1 MKKLAVALSIAAAM
15 VIAGGCG
22 GGSEESPPADPLAG
36 FDESVRSATESEPG
50 DFPAARGRSV
60 EQLATELKAE
70 VEIGLATSGL
80 LWGRDRLAFGLIDS
94 ESGFVYGPTAVYIA
108 ESPKAPARGPFPA
121 PADPLVTE
129 PEFRSEQAASDEDRF
144 AAIYEAQVPVGRWKS
159 AVVLSVTQIDAGGYV
174 GAGARLNVIEPG
186 EDSVTEVGEPA
197 PEVETDTVASAGDIS
212 AIETRTPPDQLHET
226 DFADVVGEKPVA
238 LLFATPALCESR
250 VCGPVVDI
258 AQQLEREYGDRMEFI
273 HQEVF
278 VDNDPAKGLRPPLK
292 EFGLQTEPWL
302 FVVDSEGEVTA
313 RLEGSFG
320 IGAFTRAVE
329 SGL

>member
-1 MKKLAVALSIAAAM
+1 MAALFAATVLAL
-15 VIAGGCG
+15 GGCG
-22 GGSEESPPADPLAG
+22 NSDDGSEPDDPLAG
-36 FDESVRSATESEPG
+36 FDDSVRSATESEAA
-50 DFPAARGRSV
+50 DFPAVRGRTI
-60 EQLATELKAE
+60 EQLASQFRAE
-70 VEIGLATSGL
+70 AEIGLATSGM

-108 ESPKAPARGPFPA
+108 ERPGAPARGPFPA

-129 PEFRSEQAASDEDRF
+129 AEFRSEQAATDEDTF
-144 AAIYEAQVPVGRWKS
+144 AAIYETEVPVGRWKS
-159 AVVLSVTQIDAGGYV
+159 AVILAATKVDGGGYV
-174 GAGARLNVIEPG
+174 GAGTSVRVIEPG
-186 EDSVTEVGEPA
+186 EDSVVEVGEQAPA
-197 PEVETDTVASAGDIS
+197 VETDTVASAGDIAS
-212 AIETRTPPDQLHET
+212 IDTRTPPDQLHEA
-226 DFADVVGEKPVA
+226 DFAAVVGEEPVA

-273 HQEVF
+273 HQEVY
-278 VDNDPAKGLRPPLK
+278 VDNDPANGLRDPLK
-292 EFGLQTEPWL
+292 KFGLRTEPWL
-302 FVVDSEGEVTA
+302 FVTNAEGEVTA